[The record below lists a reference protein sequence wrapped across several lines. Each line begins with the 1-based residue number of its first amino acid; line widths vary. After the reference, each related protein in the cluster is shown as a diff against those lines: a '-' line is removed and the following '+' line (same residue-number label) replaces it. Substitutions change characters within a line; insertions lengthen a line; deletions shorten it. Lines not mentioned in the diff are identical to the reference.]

1 MDTCGIVIAGGG
13 ARGAYEAGALSVILP
28 ALEAE
33 HVAPTIFV
41 GASAGSINAT
51 AFAALI
57 NYGAT
62 EASRRVLD
70 VWRSVRPRSV
80 YAPIPWGLARNAA
93 STGWDLLAGAP
104 RPSIG
109 LLDPAPLRQ
118 TLDSQVPWGQIRQ
131 NLRHP
136 DLLEAVAVVAT
147 DERDYCTRVFVAQ
160 DPGRVLPDADQIRNI
175 DYRPAELSSAHVLA
189 SSALPVVF
197 PAVSIDD
204 PDGAAR
210 WYGDGGVRLNTPLL
224 PALALGARR
233 LVVVAT
239 APMRPSPAPP
249 ASAPGLPA
257 GLDQLLHAILVD
269 RMVEDLRRLQER
281 NQPGSPGAKSFGP
294 IPFLFA
300 GPATT
305 DAMADLVAQVLRRPR
320 RAAGCLSGVLARLR
334 HLSSSLVARD
344 AALCEA
350 MSYLFF
356 DPDFIE
362 AAIEAGQRDAGDCL
376 SGGKL
381 AWQLGP

>member
-1 MDTCGIVIAGGG
+1 M
-13 ARGAYEAGALSVILP
+13 
-28 ALEAE
+28 
-33 HVAPTIFV
+33 
-41 GASAGSINAT
+41 
-51 AFAALI
+51 
-57 NYGAT
+57 
-62 EASRRVLD
+62 LD
-70 VWRSVRPRSV
+70 VWRSVRPRRI
-80 YAPIPWGLARNAA
+80 YEPIPWGLARGVA
-93 STGWDLLAGAP
+93 STGWDLLAGTP

-109 LLDPAPLRQ
+109 LLDPAPLRR
-118 TLDSQVPWGQIRQ
+118 TLDSQVPWGQIHQ

-147 DERDYCTRVFVAQ
+147 DERDYCTRVFVDQ
-160 DPGRVLPDADQIRNI
+160 DPGRALPNPDEIRNI
-175 DYRPAELSSAHVLA
+175 DYRRADLSSTHVLA

-197 PAVSIDD
+197 PAVSVDD

-281 NQPGSPGAKSFGP
+281 NQPGSTGSKSFGP

-305 DAMADLVAQVLRRPR
+305 DAMGDLVAQVLRQPR
-320 RAAGCLSGVLARLR
+320 RAAGCLSGALARLR
-334 HLSSSLVARD
+334 HLSGSLAARD

-362 AAIEAGQRDAGDCL
+362 AAIEAGQRDAGNCL
-376 SGGKL
+376 SKGKL